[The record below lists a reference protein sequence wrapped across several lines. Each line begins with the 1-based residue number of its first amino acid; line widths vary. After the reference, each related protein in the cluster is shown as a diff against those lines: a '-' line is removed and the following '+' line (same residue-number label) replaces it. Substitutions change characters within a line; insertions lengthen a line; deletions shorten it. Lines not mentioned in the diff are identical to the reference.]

1 MVPLSAARMAVAL
14 SWARAVRAVCLLI
27 ASQVRNARRAPVNTG
42 EPELWGLYSAERRV
56 QEIQAKLH
64 RWASDDPH
72 RRFDDLYNPATIASL
87 PAIGAPAG
95 VCMAY
100 RPVSRRAGSQA
111 WLRGW

>member
-1 MVPLSAARMAVAL
+1 M
-14 SWARAVRAVCLLI
+14 
-27 ASQVRNARRAPVNTG
+27 NTG

-56 QEIQAKLH
+56 LEIQAKLH
-64 RWASDDPH
+64 RRASDDPH

-100 RPVSRRAGSQA
+100 RPVSRRARSTGLAQGVVN
-111 WLRGW
+111 W